1 MGNTGYGMA
10 FKIEITPRNDPSGAT
25 AYAVTVTI
33 DDHETVLSFESR
45 EAAER
50 FAETERA
57 RLTADEQRTGSIP
70 PTRNRGHSA

>member
-1 MGNTGYGMA
+1 MA
-10 FKIEITPRNDPSGAT
+10 FKIEISPRNDARGAT
-25 AYAVTVTI
+25 VYSVSVTI

-57 RLTADEQRTGSIP
+57 RLTAEEQKARGAP
-70 PTRNRGHSA
+70 PT